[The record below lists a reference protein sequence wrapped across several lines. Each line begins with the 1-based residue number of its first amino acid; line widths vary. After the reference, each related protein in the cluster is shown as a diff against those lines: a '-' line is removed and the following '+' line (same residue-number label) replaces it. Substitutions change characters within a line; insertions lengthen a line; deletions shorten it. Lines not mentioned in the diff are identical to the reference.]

1 MKRLFIYVPA
11 FLIGAGLITSC
22 GSVEI
27 TDTTNNDA
35 DVDTVQA
42 EVPHDH
48 DHAHDMAAEDPTA
61 AVYNELDYMVYGM
74 NRDFPVTTVNSV
86 DDLLAAVNETTE
98 TEMVIA
104 STAHEVCQ
112 MAGCWIKV
120 GNDAGE
126 MVRVKFKDHFTLPI
140 ASTEGKHVVF
150 HGVGIKEIETVEMQK
165 HYLEDAMKEG
175 GEVTQADID
184 AITEPLETISFV
196 ADGIMV
202 ANGESPVSDV
212 NVTE

>member
-1 MKRLFIYVPA
+1 MKRLIIYIPA

-22 GSVEI
+22 GSTEVV
-27 TDTTNNDA
+27 DTTGNNT
-35 DVDTVQA
+35 DVDSVEA
-42 EVPHDH
+42 GLMENH
-48 DHAHDMAAEDPTA
+48 DHADDVETEAPTT
-61 AVYNELDYMVYGM
+61 AVYNEQDYMVYGM
-74 NRDFPVTTVNSV
+74 NRDFPVTDISTV
-86 DDLLAAVNETTE
+86 DDLLAAVNETAE

-120 GNDAGE
+120 GNDNGE

-140 ASTEGKHVVF
+140 ESSHGKHVVF
-150 HGVGIKEIETVEMQK
+150 HGVGIKEVETVEMQK
-165 HYLEDAMKEG
+165 HYLKDAMKEG

-184 AITEPLETISFV
+184 AITEPLETISFI

-202 ANGESPVSDV
+202 ANGDV
-212 NVTE
+212 IETEVDVTE